1 MEFSEDLQKQ
11 NIMSLNLKLIQAC
24 GYLREDPAGTKR
36 IISGCTGIIRYLL
49 IVLFA
54 TFLVGALVEMYRL
67 RDTPHDVGESLV
79 FIMTITKS
87 MVKLVSL
94 IKYRN
99 EYLHLVHSFS
109 DIYIHGSPLT
119 MKQSAVMKAYFSL
132 ANKLIKAIWYLSS
145 IMTLVFLGK
154 VTPPEDRDKDFVPAW
169 ESSSRVTL
177 PFQTANSPFY
187 VFRVTYATAA
197 TAVGYYIT
205 TTVNTFG
212 FLLVTYITAQ
222 FALLVNTLKYATENV
237 LELTCKAEGASA
249 FRSKYVCVCVCVCV
263 CVRARARMYL
273 CVCVCARA
281 HVCICVRACVYICV
295 RARARV
301 CICVCVCVCV
311 RARART
317 CVCSHIRCF
326 HYV

>member
-1 MEFSEDLQKQ
+1 MEFPEDLQKQ
-11 NIMSLNLKLIQAC
+11 NIMNLNLKLIQVC
-24 GYLREDPAGTKR
+24 GYLREDPARTKR

-54 TFLVGALVEMYRL
+54 TFVVGAFVEMYRL
-67 RDTPHDVGESLV
+67 RDTPHAAGESLV
-79 FIMTITKS
+79 FIITSTKT

-94 IKYRN
+94 IQYRN
-99 EYLHLVHSFS
+99 EYLHLIHSFS

-132 ANKLIKAIWYLSS
+132 ANKLVKSIWYPSM
-145 IMTLVFLGK
+145 IMTFVFIGK

-197 TAVGYYIT
+197 TAFGYYIT

-212 FLLVTYITAQ
+212 FLLVIYITAQ
-222 FALLVNTLKYATENV
+222 FALLANTLKYAHENV

-249 FRSKYVCVCVCVCV
+249 FRSKYVCVCMCVCV
-263 CVRARARMYL
+263 CVY
-273 CVCVCARA
+273 
-281 HVCICVRACVYICV
+281 
-295 RARARV
+295 
-301 CICVCVCVCV
+301 
-311 RARART
+311 T
-317 CVCSHIRCF
+317 RCF